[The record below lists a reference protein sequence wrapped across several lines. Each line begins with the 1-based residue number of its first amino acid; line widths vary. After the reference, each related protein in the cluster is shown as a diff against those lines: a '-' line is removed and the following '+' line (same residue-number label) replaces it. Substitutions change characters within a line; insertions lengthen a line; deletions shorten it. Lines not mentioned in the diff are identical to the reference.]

1 MSTIGLLVECGQGQ
15 LSKVD
20 CRRLILV
27 ATRNVRGGLRDSSG
41 ISTGMHCL
49 IYSEGKPL

>member
-27 ATRNVRGGLRDSSG
+27 ATRNIRAGLRDSSG
-41 ISTGMHCL
+41 ISSVTHCP
-49 IYSEGKPL
+49 IYSEGKPH